1 MFTLILAVVEVKLMI
16 QVRLDEILGDRGR
29 SAYWLSKQTDIS
41 EVSLYK
47 LRRGKTG
54 GIQFDTLE
62 RICKALECT
71 PGDLLVIEDEKPIS
85 KKKSKSKR

>member
-1 MFTLILAVVEVKLMI
+1 MI
-16 QVRLDEILGDRGR
+16 QVRLDQLLEKRSR
-29 SAYWLSKQTDIS
+29 SAYWLSKETDIS

-62 RICKALECT
+62 RICKALECS
-71 PGDLLVIEDEKPIS
+71 PSDLLVIEDDK
-85 KKKSKSKR
+85 

>member
-1 MFTLILAVVEVKLMI
+1 ML
-16 QVRLDEILGDRGR
+16 QVRLDEILHKRGR
-29 SAYWLSKQTDIS
+29 SAYWLSKETDIS

-71 PGDLLVIEDEKPIS
+71 PSDLLVIEADKPES
-85 KKKSKSKR
+85 KKKSKAKG

>member
-1 MFTLILAVVEVKLMI
+1 MI
-16 QVRLDEILGDRGR
+16 QVRLDELLEDRGR

-62 RICKALECT
+62 RICKVLECS
-71 PGDLLVIEDEKPIS
+71 PGDLLVLVDGKSLS
-85 KKKSKSKR
+85 KKKQKAKS

>member
-1 MFTLILAVVEVKLMI
+1 MI
-16 QVRLDEILGDRGR
+16 RVRLDEILEDRGR
-29 SAYWLSKQTDIS
+29 SAYWLSKETDIS

-62 RICKALECT
+62 RICKALECA
-71 PGDLLVIEDEKPIS
+71 PGDLLVIEDKKPA
-85 KKKSKSKR
+85 SKRKAKAKG

>member
-1 MFTLILAVVEVKLMI
+1 MI
-16 QVRLDEILGDRGR
+16 QVRLDQLLEKRGR
-29 SAYWLSKQTDIS
+29 SAYWLSKETDIS

-62 RICKALECT
+62 RICKALECS
-71 PGDLLVIEDEKPIS
+71 PSDLLVIEDSKPES
-85 KKKSKSKR
+85 KKKSKSKG

>member
-1 MFTLILAVVEVKLMI
+1 MV
-16 QVRLDEILGDRGR
+16 QVRLDELLEKRSR

-62 RICKALECT
+62 RICKALECQ
-71 PGDLLVIEDEKPIS
+71 PGDLLVLVDEKPAA
-85 KKKSKSKR
+85 KKKAKAKG

>member
-1 MFTLILAVVEVKLMI
+1 MVQVK
-16 QVRLDEILGDRGR
+16 LDEILENRGR

-71 PGDLLVIEDEKPIS
+71 PGDLLVIEDTKPAV
-85 KKKSKSKR
+85 KKKAKSRK

>member
-1 MFTLILAVVEVKLMI
+1 MVQVK
-16 QVRLDEILGDRGR
+16 LDEILENRGR

-71 PGDLLVIEDEKPIS
+71 PGDLLVIEDKKPAV
-85 KKKSKSKR
+85 KKKAKGRK